1 MSHLEAI
8 PRSTAAIANEALQL
22 SDASSEVISQ
32 LRTLLRTVQ
41 PQLAVGSA
49 AHDLAKIA
57 RSLAEDWQVELEERT
72 TRLRD
77 ELGAQPAP
85 LAADAL
91 CATPAI

>member
-8 PRSTAAIANEALQL
+8 PRSTASIASEALQL

-32 LRTLLRTVQ
+32 LRTLLRSIQ
-41 PQLAVGSA
+41 PQLPANSA
-49 AHDLAKIA
+49 AHDLAMIA
-57 RSLAEDWQVELEERT
+57 RSLAEDWQVELDEKT

-77 ELGAQPAP
+77 ELSTQTAP

-91 CATPAI
+91 CSLASE